1 MNLKKWTDEELV
13 STRDQIEAWCTKY
26 TQSAWNGRKGYFTG
40 LLGVFGVSTGA
51 VFLMFD
57 GIEVMSF
64 VPILLGAIVCFTWW
78 KTKQQYKNNNG
89 FLEEIKEEITRRA
102 KKMEKI
108 EKNKP
113 RLNHAALP

>member
-13 STRDQIEAWCTKY
+13 STRDQIEAWCAKY
-26 TQSAWNGRKGYFTG
+26 VQSVWDGRKGYLTG
-40 LLGVFGVSTGA
+40 LLGVFGISTGV

-57 GIEVMSF
+57 GIEVVSF
-64 VPILLGAIVCFTWW
+64 VPILLGVIVCFTWW
-78 KTKQQYKNNNG
+78 KTKQQHKKNNG
-89 FLEEIKEEITRRA
+89 FLEEIKEEIARRA

-113 RLNHAALP
+113 QSNHAVLP